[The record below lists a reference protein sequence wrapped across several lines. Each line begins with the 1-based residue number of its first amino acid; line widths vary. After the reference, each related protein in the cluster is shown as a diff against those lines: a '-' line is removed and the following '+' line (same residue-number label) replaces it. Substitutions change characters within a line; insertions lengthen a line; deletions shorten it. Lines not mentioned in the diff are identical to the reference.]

1 KGGRGAVGAI
11 AAAIGAVGMIAAA
24 FITVWGQDGGGERQS
39 PGTIVQTNERGD
51 NQVCVG
57 QHVQC
62 GAGATSSTPGTESS
76 TPGTDRPAPQGSSGG

>member
-1 KGGRGAVGAI
+1 MGAI
-11 AAAIGAVGMIAAA
+11 AAVIGAVGMIAAA

-57 QHVQC
+57 QRVQC
-62 GAGATSSTPGTESS
+62 GAGATSSA
-76 TPGTDRPAPQGSSGG
+76 PGTDRPAPRGSSGG